1 MNNGAVND
9 EIKRHKFHKTKIKKN
24 RMRTERSEK
33 SHFQGVNFIAHYVMQ
48 KKTYAVLKLQLNV
61 LG

>member
-1 MNNGAVND
+1 M
-9 EIKRHKFHKTKIKKN
+9 KIRNKKKQK
-24 RMRTERSEK
+24 EAKK

>member
-1 MNNGAVND
+1 MYEMNNGAVND
-9 EIKRHKFHKTKIKKN
+9 EIKRHEFRKRKEQKEAK
-24 RMRTERSEK
+24 K

>member
-9 EIKRHKFHKTKIKKN
+9 EIKRHKFRKKE
-24 RMRTERSEK
+24 RTERSEQK